1 MRSNKMGSQHVKNND
16 FPVYGASKVCHD
28 AGKADA
34 EEGAIL
40 YGKMRQKDRA
50 ADESEAVAAMLSPS
64 SMREDY

>member
-16 FPVYGASKVCHD
+16 FPVYGTSKVSRD
-28 AGKADA
+28 SGEASA

-50 ADESEAVAAMLSPS
+50 AAENEAVASMLSS
-64 SMREDY
+64 SMREDN